1 MVVWATGVNLEA
13 DDWPQWRGPERS
25 DVSSETGLLRQW
37 PDDGPRREWLFENA
51 GRGYAGFST
60 AEGTLFTMGTRE
72 EQEILLALDAK
83 TGRELWATPIGEVFV
98 EERGDGPRGT
108 PTVNGGNVYA
118 MGSRGDLIAANAS
131 DGVALWR
138 VSMLELGGKVPTW
151 GYTESVL
158 VDGERVICTPGGDQG
173 AVVALDKR
181 DGTVL
186 WQSTEFTAPAQ
197 YASPIVF
204 EFNGERQYAQLT
216 MESLVG
222 LSPEDGSLLWE
233 KDWSGRTAVISTPIY
248 HDGHIYVSSAYGAGC
263 MLVRLKPDHE
273 VEEVYANKVMKNH
286 HGGVLRIDGY
296 LYGYS
301 DGAGW
306 VCQDFLTGEEVWSSK
321 KLGKGALSSADGMLY
336 CLEEA
341 RGRVV
346 LVEASPRGWT
356 EVSRFELEPQSETR
370 KPNGKIWT
378 HPVISN
384 GRLYLRDQEL
394 IFCFNVKR

>member
-263 MLVRLKPDHE
+263 MLVRLKPNHE

-301 DGAGW
+301 DGAGFAIRQGKFKM
-306 VCQDFLTGEEVWSSK
+306 VYSGFKGDFFLFDLEKDPYEHTNLAKVYPEKLEALKKTHAAWNSEMMHSRWSDPHAENISKEEGARQVFIDKAMAGQKSK
-321 KLGKGALSSADGMLY
+321 
-336 CLEEA
+336 
-341 RGRVV
+341 
-346 LVEASPRGWT
+346 
-356 EVSRFELEPQSETR
+356 
-370 KPNGKIWT
+370 
-378 HPVISN
+378 
-384 GRLYLRDQEL
+384 
-394 IFCFNVKR
+394 